1 MFFKFKT
8 ISLNMN
14 TDLQNNYTKSINS
27 FINSKG
33 RRYSTKSNLSTFSK
47 NTKKSKT
54 AKRKSKSSSKICEI
68 DYSKSGIDT
77 SKYNQIKRQL
87 NCSFCLNPVL
97 KSALRFSCNHFLCSN
112 CISRQILKK
121 GINECQSKTVQGIFI
136 IDCPC
141 NSGNS
146 EIILE
151 ELLSLLYIDEDC
163 LNHGEFKSCPKCSLW
178 TSVLSQI
185 KLCEIHR
192 NQLINNNNNFEIIIK
207 DYCLDCKKELCSLC
221 MQESHEGH
229 NIRSLENIINGI
241 QKMKRKNQNFG
252 EFYKFINLIEDNFN
266 KDYNKEYE
274 INISKFDEAINKLIQ
289 MKKDFEETMSK
300 KLNYSKNIF
309 SLIKYIYYFYYTDLI
324 TVKNNIRVID
334 YLSQNKYELQNVSF
348 NPNPEFSSKLNSIL
362 FNIKNFNLES
372 FECNINTKNDISN
385 CFFEKQNAHDGY
397 IFDLLNINNK
407 YLISAGEDRKIKIWS
422 LNPKNYFT
430 NIELDDLKHDS
441 SVFSLCKDN
450 IGKKFFSGSYG
461 EIKIWSAEDF
471 NLINILY
478 GHKDYVTHME
488 MIRKKINQYVNNVSK
503 DFLCSCSYD
512 KTIKIWDLDA
522 LNCVCTLEGHTDKIN
537 YFMQDD
543 KGFIISCS
551 SDESIK
557 LWNVDDEKCFHS
569 LDKAHD
575 GPIYCLTKTEEGK
588 IISSSY
594 STIKIFDLE
603 RNKVDTIFTENNKGI
618 YKLLMLPG
626 NKLVSSSFKY
636 IYFWD
641 LNKNNLL
648 YSIEAHNNYI
658 TCLLIIN
665 DKLVSSSDDGDI
677 KIWD

>member
-1 MFFKFKT
+1 
-8 ISLNMN
+8 MN
-14 TDLQNNYTKSINS
+14 TESQNNITKSVNS

-33 RRYSTKSNLSTFSK
+33 RRNSTKSNISTFSK
-47 NTKKSKT
+47 NTKKTKT
-54 AKRKSKSSSKICEI
+54 GKGKSKSTSKICEI

-87 NCSFCLNPVL
+87 YCSFCSNPIL
-97 KSALRFSCNHFLCSN
+97 KSALKFSCNHYLCSN

-121 GINECQSKTVQGIFI
+121 GLNECQSKTVEGIFI

-141 NSGNS
+141 NSGNT
-146 EIILE
+146 EIVLN

-178 TSVLSQI
+178 TSILNQI

-192 NQLINNNNNFEIIIK
+192 NKFEKNNNFEIIIK
-207 DYCLDCKKELCSLC
+207 DYCLDCQKELCNLC
-221 MQESHEGH
+221 VQESHEGH
-229 NIRSLENIINGI
+229 NIKSLENIINDI
-241 QKMKRKNQNFG
+241 QRYKRKNQNFG
-252 EFYKFINLIEDNFN
+252 EFYNFINLIEDNFN

-274 INISKFDEAINKLIQ
+274 MDISKINEAINKLMK
-289 MKKDFEETMSK
+289 MKKDFEEIMAK
-300 KLNYSKNIF
+300 KLKYSKNIF
-309 SLIKYIYYFYYTDLI
+309 SLIKYIYYFYYIDLI

-334 YLSQNKYELQNVSF
+334 YLSKNKYELQNVSF
-348 NPNPEFSSKLNSIL
+348 NPNLEFSTKLNNIL
-362 FNIKNFNLES
+362 DDIKYLTIQS
-372 FECNINTKNDISN
+372 FDCNINTKNDISS
-385 CFFEKQNAHDGY
+385 CLLDKQNAHNGY

-407 YLISAGEDRKIKIWS
+407 YLVSAGEDRKIKLWS
-422 LNPKNYFT
+422 LNQKNFFV

-450 IGKKFFSGSYG
+450 LGKKFFSGSYG
-461 EIKIWSAEDF
+461 EIKIWSAENF

-488 MIRKKINQYVNNVSK
+488 IIKKKINQYINNVSK

-512 KTIKIWDLDA
+512 KTIKIWDFDS
-522 LNCVCTLEGHTDKIN
+522 LNCVCTLEEHTDKIN
-537 YFMQDD
+537 YFFQDE

-575 GPIYCLTKTEEGK
+575 GPIYCVTKTEEGK
-588 IISSSY
+588 IVSSSF
-594 STIKIFDLE
+594 STIKIFDLD

-618 YKLLMLPG
+618 YKLLMLKG
-626 NKLVSSSFKY
+626 NKLASSSFKY
-636 IYFWD
+636 IHFWD
-641 LNKNNLL
+641 LNKNILL

-658 TCLLIIN
+658 TCLLILN
-665 DKLVSSSDDGDI
+665 DKLITSSDDGDI

>member
-1 MFFKFKT
+1 
-8 ISLNMN
+8 MN
-14 TDLQNNYTKSINS
+14 TESKNNITKSVNS

-33 RRYSTKSNLSTFSK
+33 RRNSTKSNISTFSK
-47 NTKKSKT
+47 NTKKTKT
-54 AKRKSKSSSKICEI
+54 GKGKSKSTSKICEI

-87 NCSFCLNPVL
+87 YCSFCSNPIL
-97 KSALRFSCNHFLCSN
+97 KSALKFSCNHYLCSN

-121 GINECQSKTVQGIFI
+121 GLNECQSKTVEGIFI

-141 NSGNS
+141 NSGNT
-146 EIILE
+146 EIVLT

-178 TSVLSQI
+178 TSILNQI

-192 NQLINNNNNFEIIIK
+192 NKIEKNSNFEIIIK
-207 DYCLDCKKELCSLC
+207 DYCLDCQKELCNLC
-221 MQESHEGH
+221 VQESHEGH
-229 NIRSLENIINGI
+229 NIKSLENIINDI
-241 QKMKRKNQNFG
+241 QRYKRKNQNFG
-252 EFYKFINLIEDNFN
+252 EFYNFINLIEDNFN

-274 INISKFDEAINKLIQ
+274 MDISKINEAINKLMK
-289 MKKDFEETMSK
+289 MKKDFEEIMAK
-300 KLNYSKNIF
+300 KLKYSKNIF
-309 SLIKYIYYFYYTDLI
+309 SLIKYIYYFYYIDLI

-334 YLSQNKYELQNVSF
+334 YLSKNKYELQNVSF
-348 NPNPEFSSKLNSIL
+348 NPNIEFSTKLNNIL
-362 FNIKNFNLES
+362 DDIKHLTIQS
-372 FECNINTKNDISN
+372 FDCNINTKNDISN
-385 CFFEKQNAHDGY
+385 CFLEKQNAHNGY

-407 YLISAGEDRKIKIWS
+407 YLVSTGEDRKIKLWS
-422 LNPKNYFT
+422 LNPKNFFV

-450 IGKKFFSGSYG
+450 LGKKFFSGSYG
-461 EIKIWSAEDF
+461 EIKIWSVENF

-488 MIRKKINQYVNNVSK
+488 IIKKKINQFVGDVSK

-512 KTIKIWDLDA
+512 KTIKIWDFDS

-537 YFMQDD
+537 YFFQDE

-575 GPIYCLTKTEEGK
+575 GPIYCVTKTEEGK
-588 IISSSY
+588 IVSSSF
-594 STIKIFDLE
+594 STIKIFDLD

-626 NKLVSSSFKY
+626 NKLASSSFKY
-636 IYFWD
+636 IHFWD
-641 LNKNNLL
+641 LNKNILL

-658 TCLLIIN
+658 TCLLILN
-665 DKLVSSSDDGDI
+665 DKLITSSDDGDI